1 MEGGP
6 APQLDPATGMGAVRL
21 RARDLD
27 ALRGFYERVIGL
39 EALEGS
45 DSLARLGAGERVLVE
60 LTAAPDAPARPRV
73 STGLFHLAIL
83 VPDRPRLG
91 AALRRL
97 GEAEWPLTGASDH
110 LVSEA
115 LYTRDPEGNGIEIYR
130 DRPREEWST
139 ANGELAMDTLPLDLG
154 PIAAEAEGAAPM
166 APGTRIG
173 HVHLNV
179 AGIPDT
185 EAFYCGLLGF
195 EATVRSYPGA
205 LFVAAGGYH
214 HHLGLN
220 TWVGEGAPAPP
231 AGGLG
236 LDRFEVVVP
245 GGGDVEAVAGR
256 LEAADHEPERVD
268 GGIEVPDPSSNRVL
282 IRAASGAAP

>member
-1 MEGGP
+1 MEGDP
-6 APQLDPATGMGAVRL
+6 APHLDPATGMGAVRL
-21 RARDLD
+21 RARDLEGQ
-27 ALRGFYERVIGL
+27 RRFYEGAIGL
-39 EALEGS
+39 ETVEAS

-60 LTAAPDAPARPRV
+60 LVAAPEARARPRI

-97 GEAEWPLTGASDH
+97 ADAGWPLTGASDH

-154 PIAAEAEGAAPM
+154 PIAAEAEAPAPM
-166 APGTRIG
+166 AQGTRIG

-179 AGIPDT
+179 AGIADT

-220 TWVGEGAPAPP
+220 TWLGEGAPAPP

-245 GGGDVEAVAGR
+245 RRGDVEAVAGR
-256 LEAADHEPERVD
+256 LEAAEHEPERVD

-282 IRAASGAAP
+282 IRAAP